1 MLLLSIKAEPLLLHP
16 TEVQITLYQPR
27 YTLIKRYGTLQLKA
41 LLLLNLLKYLL
52 WEQSSSKHKKR
63 EKNLSNRNLHSP
75 KEIDMNISTFLRLLY
90 IKGGQQAS
98 ISVLG

>member
-1 MLLLSIKAEPLLLHP
+1 MLLLSINSHLLLLNP
-16 TEVQITLYQPR
+16 TEVQITLYQAR

-63 EKNLSNRNLHSP
+63 EKNLSNRNLHSA
-75 KEIDMNISTFLRLLY
+75 KERDMKISTFLRLLY
-90 IKGGQQAS
+90 INGRKPAN
-98 ISVLG
+98 ISVLE